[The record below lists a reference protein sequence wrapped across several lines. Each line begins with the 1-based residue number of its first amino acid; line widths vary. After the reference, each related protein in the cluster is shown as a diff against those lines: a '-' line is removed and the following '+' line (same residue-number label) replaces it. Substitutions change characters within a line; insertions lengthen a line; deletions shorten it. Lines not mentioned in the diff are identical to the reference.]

1 MSKPC
6 PATVKSVI
14 KGSIPPK
21 GEKRKNSMEGFEL
34 FDADE
39 DVCKPG
45 ESESESE
52 EDPSI

>member
-1 MSKPC
+1 MQFFRVCRMSKPC
-6 PATVKSVI
+6 L
-14 KGSIPPK
+14 IPPK
-21 GEKRKNSMEGFEL
+21 GVKRKNSMEGFEL

-52 EDPSI
+52 EDPSIEV